1 MRSYARQALRQKYT
15 TIRLQWDLS
24 QDFAI
29 ECTVVMHETS
39 FYRAR
44 ASSRFRRL
52 SGSIARRSTASPRR
66 PSKKR
71 REKELA
77 LANTQGILDNAWL
90 ETKRAGS
97 ATETY
102 QKAKYVTQEYLLP
115 ASAQKPISSLTT
127 EDDEFANHSV
137 RSTNVAVLRQQ
148 NVLAMVDQ
156 YVWSNVEACSGRLQR
171 RNLRFATRSLCM
183 RAVTS
188 RFSQLTDLHR
198 NFVGEL
204 RVPIRFDPTQCLLI
218 QRNVFS
224 NQWCA

>member
-1 MRSYARQALRQKYT
+1 MRSYARQALRQKYK
-15 TIRLQWDLS
+15 TIRLRWDLS

-29 ECTVVMHETS
+29 ECTVVVHETS

-52 SGSIARRSTASPRR
+52 SGSIARRSTSPPRR

-77 LANTQGILDNAWL
+77 LTNTQGILDSVAAAWL

-102 QKAKYVTQEYLLP
+102 RKAKYVTQEYLLP

-171 RNLRFATRSLCM
+171 RN
-183 RAVTS
+183 
-188 RFSQLTDLHR
+188 
-198 NFVGEL
+198 
-204 RVPIRFDPTQCLLI
+204 
-218 QRNVFS
+218 
-224 NQWCA
+224 